1 MELRKV
7 FSSLLGGYDK
17 DFISSALFV
26 IGAKVLSRSL
36 NALATQR
43 RFAPF
48 KVPPRCPIVLHLAY
62 ADDVII
68 FSSGTRSSLTL
79 VKDVLEGYSLV
90 SDQRVNRQK
99 RCFLVHSRLPAQRT
113 ALIGQVIRFQRRVLP
128 IRYLGCPLYVGRR
141 KKVYFVDIYNAVAAR
156 ILSWRKQ
163 ILSPGGRMVLIK
175 NVLSLMPIHLLA
187 ASSPPKGMFGVLEKL
202 FTNFL

>member
-1 MELRKV
+1 M
-7 FSSLLGGYDK
+7 
-17 DFISSALFV
+17 
-26 IGAKVLSRSL
+26 
-36 NALATQR
+36 
-43 RFAPF
+43 
-48 KVPPRCPIVLHLAY
+48 IV
-62 ADDVII
+62 

-99 RCFLVHSRLPAQRT
+99 RCFLVHSQLPAQRT

-187 ASSPPKGMFGVLEKL
+187 ASSPPKGMFGDLEKL